1 MWQPKEEKVFLWFSG
16 WPGSPRDTP
25 ECWRDTPEIPDIS
38 DMSETCMRYPREGCV
53 LDIYPALIF
62 WFWFSYWVFLY
73 FSVCFFY
80 FSVNFPSCRGSARDI
95 LEKDGFRISTP
106 LWLPRK
112 GATMHSR
119 ICEIVK
125 VWKCEILIKPT
136 SSAGKHRCIHEFV
149 K

>member
-1 MWQPKEEKVFLWFSG
+1 MWFSE

-25 ECWRDTPEIPDIS
+25 ECRRDTPEIPDIP
-38 DMSETCMRYPREGCV
+38 DMSEISQRGMCFGYIPCSDFLV
-53 LDIYPALIF
+53 LF
-62 WFWFSYWVFLY
+62 FVFLGM
-73 FSVCFFY
+73 FFY

-125 VWKCEILIKPT
+125 VLKCEILIKPT